1 MISMSV
7 TETFVNSQ
15 NDEPYTT
22 EQLKKLKKTIE
33 KKDQVHH
40 KKILEII
47 VNDNINFSE
56 NNNGVFL
63 SLNKLPVKTI
73 KQIENYLQYINEQ
86 ENMLHSIESTQ
97 EVFEKEYFNKT
108 T

>member
-7 TETFVNSQ
+7 VETSQ
-15 NDEPYTT
+15 EDNYTT
-22 EQLKKLKKTIE
+22 EQLKKIKKEID
-33 KKDQVHH
+33 KKDQIHH

-47 VNDNINFSE
+47 VKHNVNFSE

-63 SLNKLPVKTI
+63 SLNKLPTETI
-73 KQIENYLQYINEQ
+73 KEIEMYLKYINEQ
-86 ENMLHSIESTQ
+86 ENMLSTIENTQ

-108 T
+108 A

>member
-1 MISMSV
+1 MSV
-7 TETFVNSQ
+7 IESETK
-15 NDEPYTT
+15 EIYTT
-22 EQLKKLKKTIE
+22 EQLKKLKKMIE
-33 KKDQVHH
+33 KKDQMHH

-47 VNDNINFSE
+47 VNHDINFSE

-63 SLNKLPVKTI
+63 SLNKLPIQTI
-73 KQIENYLQYINEQ
+73 KEIETYLTYIDEQ
-86 ENMLHSIESTQ
+86 ENMLNSIESTQ

>member
-7 TETFVNSQ
+7 VEESTE
-15 NDEPYTT
+15 DKYTT
-22 EQLKKLKKTIE
+22 DQLKTLKKTIE
-33 KKDQVHH
+33 KKSTMHH

-47 VNDNINFSE
+47 MNNNINFSE

-63 SLNKLPVKTI
+63 SLNKLPAKTI
-73 KQIENYLQYINEQ
+73 TQIENYLKYIDEQ
-86 ENMLHSIESTQ
+86 EDMLSTIENTQ
-97 EVFEKEYFNKT
+97 DVFEKEYFNKT